1 MKRILPLAEVLLIV
15 VISLIPLF
23 PNLPYRLNSY
33 LSWEGAY
40 RMVNGQVPFKDF
52 GMPVG
57 YMFWVIPA
65 FFFKI
70 FGPYMITLIKA
81 QVFINIVMG
90 LSFRWILRSFS
101 VPAAASFAAI
111 LVFCLTFSLPNYWPW
126 YNNTVIFYEIVGLA
140 FLCHFLT
147 RETANSPLTL
157 RSVSREEGQFS
168 PKPGQLKQRWITYI
182 WPLLAG
188 AFVFFSF
195 FTKQDGGGLAFLVCM
210 ALLIYDAI
218 IERRILPTAIFL
230 GGLLITGLVMILPL
244 TNYAFGYWFNHGQP
258 PHSSRISI
266 ADILKEF
273 LLSSQWLKLYLALII
288 IILFATV
295 KNIRAFVRE
304 KKQMLFTLLTLGII
318 AEAAIFQVTSYL
330 PVDNNI
336 FFHAFCVA
344 YILTMLG
351 ALLPININTW
361 KTATVFSVAI
371 LLWWSQTYWKYIER
385 FVIPSKPETY
395 TTHTHAGYTY
405 ADVVNR
411 NTYMIELDTTA
422 IPLHEW
428 RLSSLPSLRKVLLPG
443 PTVDGLERLMNSD
456 VVKNGKDLKVLN
468 MSELT
473 TLAADIPFKLET
485 GPDYPLWFHKG
496 VGMFDKEIKL
506 FSDRVRN
513 NYYDLVIFEY
523 VPYSNNIYPFTVRE
537 ALLENYNRVDTFP
550 VPRNPSSH
558 AWIEIYV
565 QKK

>member
-1 MKRILPLAEVLLIV
+1 MKRIIPLAEVLLIV

-40 RMVNGQVPFKDF
+40 RMMNGEVPFRDF

-57 YMFWVIPA
+57 YIFWVIPTV
-65 FFFKI
+65 FFKI

-90 LSFRWILRSFS
+90 LCFRWILRSFS
-101 VPAAASFAAI
+101 VPVAASFAAI
-111 LVFCLTFSLPNYWPW
+111 MVFCLTFSLPNYWPW

-140 FLCHFLT
+140 FLCHFLN
-147 RETANSPLTL
+147 RKTANPLHGRGGRVGSEAHSNHPAT
-157 RSVSREEGQFS
+157 RPGWVS
-168 PKPGQLKQRWITYI
+168 YI
-182 WPLLAG
+182 WPFLTG

-210 ALLIYDAI
+210 ALLAYDAI
-218 IERRILPTAIFL
+218 IEKRILPIIAFL
-230 GGLLITGLVMILPL
+230 AGLFITGLIIILPL
-244 TNYAFGYWFNHGQP
+244 TKYAFGYWFNHGQP

-266 ADILKEF
+266 SDILKEF
-273 LLSSQWLKLYLALII
+273 LLNSQWLKLYLALII
-288 IILFATV
+288 ILLFATI
-295 KNIRAFVRE
+295 KNIKAFVND

-361 KTATVFSVAI
+361 KTVIVFSACI

-422 IPLHEW
+422 IPLNEW
-428 RLSSLPSLRKVLLPG
+428 RLSSLPSLKKVLLPG

-456 VVKNGKDLKVLN
+456 LVKNGKDLKVLN

-485 GPDYPLWFHKG
+485 GKDYPLWFHKG
-496 VGMFDKEIKL
+496 VGMFDREIKL
-506 FSDRVRN
+506 FSDRVKN

-523 VPYSNNIYPFTVRE
+523 VPYSNNIYPFAIRE

-550 VPRNPSSH
+550 VPRNPTSH